1 MLTWNASVGHSF
13 AATQH
18 PDKHIR
24 SGFLW
29 LQVKVAYSH
38 GDCTIASPVLLNIE
52 TDVKAQLCECFQCSK
67 KGQDP

>member
-29 LQVKVAYSH
+29 LQIKVAYIYNSLVM
-38 GDCTIASPVLLNIE
+38 GIARLQVLHYFIL
-52 TDVKAQLCECFQCSK
+52 KQM
-67 KGQDP
+67 

>member
-29 LQVKVAYSH
+29 LQVKVAYIYNYLVM
-38 GDCTIASPVLLNIE
+38 GIERLQVLYYL
-52 TDVKAQLCECFQCSK
+52 TLKQM
-67 KGQDP
+67 

>member
-29 LQVKVAYSH
+29 LQIKVAYIYNSLVT
-38 GDCTIASPVLLNIE
+38 GIVRLQVLHYFIF
-52 TDVKAQLCECFQCSK
+52 KQM
-67 KGQDP
+67 